1 MSPSTLTA
9 FGIDLVGELLMVT
22 MLVCNVWRLRGR
34 SHESRLLRMLVCC
47 AMLGCLL
54 DFVATVFDGA
64 PGPTARAIVVGSE
77 TLLYS
82 AATIT
87 CSCWASFIT
96 LHMRGYITPLRRR
109 LLAAPAIVCLALLV
123 GNLFS
128 PLVFHVSAGNV
139 YTRLPFSRVLAGIY
153 YGYFCYALALEAHMR
168 RSTAGL
174 RFFPGWAL
182 MFPVA
187 VGGSM
192 QLAFP
197 ALPLFWATVS
207 VGIAGTITSLQN
219 EDIYRDRLTGLY
231 NRAFLEYLKNKDG
244 GKTGVEMTG
253 VMIDLNGFKS
263 INDRFGH
270 AMGDQALVDVAHTL
284 RRAVGDIGVTVR
296 YAGDEFVILL
306 NTRDSA
312 VVKRTMTAIRQ
323 SFSLFNVDVK
333 RPYQLSAS
341 MGQYPLAPGSH
352 SIEEFIETI
361 DRAMYEDKRRYYQEH
376 PEANRRAE
384 GSHRI

>member
-1 MSPSTLTA
+1 
-9 FGIDLVGELLMVT
+9 
-22 MLVCNVWRLRGR
+22 
-34 SHESRLLRMLVCC
+34 
-47 AMLGCLL
+47 
-54 DFVATVFDGA
+54 
-64 PGPTARAIVVGSE
+64 
-77 TLLYS
+77 
-82 AATIT
+82 
-87 CSCWASFIT
+87 
-96 LHMRGYITPLRRR
+96 
-109 LLAAPAIVCLALLV
+109 
-123 GNLFS
+123 
-128 PLVFHVSAGNV
+128 
-139 YTRLPFSRVLAGIY
+139 
-153 YGYFCYALALEAHMR
+153 
-168 RSTAGL
+168 
-174 RFFPGWAL
+174 
-182 MFPVA
+182 
-187 VGGSM
+187 
-192 QLAFP
+192 
-197 ALPLFWATVS
+197 
-207 VGIAGTITSLQN
+207 
-219 EDIYRDRLTGLY
+219 
-231 NRAFLEYLKNKDG
+231 
-244 GKTGVEMTG
+244 MTG

-323 SFSLFNVDVK
+323 SFSLFNADVK

-341 MGQYPLAPGSH
+341 MGQYPLVPGSH

>member
-1 MSPSTLTA
+1 MSQSTLTA

-34 SHESRLLRMLVCC
+34 SHESRLLRMLVAC
-47 AMLGCLL
+47 AMLGCVL
-54 DFVATVFDGA
+54 DSVSTMFEGSPGTVARV
-64 PGPTARAIVVGSE
+64 IVVGSE
-77 TLLYS
+77 TILYS

-128 PLVFHVSAGNV
+128 PLVFHVGAGNV

-153 YGYFCYALALEAHMR
+153 YGYFCYALALEGHMR

-182 MFPVA
+182 IFPVA
-187 VGGSM
+187 VGGSV
-192 QLAFP
+192 QVFFP
-197 ALPLFWATVS
+197 PLPLFWATVS

-231 NRAFLEYLKNKDG
+231 NRSFLEYMNSRDRRRSN
-244 GKTGVEMTG
+244 VEMTG

-270 AMGDQALVDVAHTL
+270 AMGDQALVDVAHIL
-284 RRAVGDIGVTVR
+284 RKTVGDIGVTVR
-296 YAGDEFVILL
+296 YAGDEFVVLL
-306 NTRDSA
+306 NTRDGA
-312 VVKRTMTAIRQ
+312 VVKRTMTAIRHG
-323 SFSLFNVDVK
+323 FALFNVDVK

-341 MGQYPLAPGSH
+341 MGQCPIVPGSH
-352 SIEEFIETI
+352 SVEESIAKI
-361 DRAMYEDKRRYYQEH
+361 DRAMYEDKRRYYQQH